1 MVTNCTFV
9 LKEREKKK
17 KKELPNQIIVPT
29 LKYCVLVY
37 CSFGENNNKLRVD
50 IYLAY
55 IFLRNIRVGES
66 ERVLAEGLGSFK
78 AAGQYSFVY
87 TVHVF

>member
-9 LKEREKKK
+9 LKEK
-17 KKELPNQIIVPT
+17 KKEEKELMNQIIVAT

-37 CSFGENNNKLRVD
+37 CSVGENNNKLRVD

-66 ERVLAEGLGSFK
+66 ERVLAEGLG
-78 AAGQYSFVY
+78 QYSFVS